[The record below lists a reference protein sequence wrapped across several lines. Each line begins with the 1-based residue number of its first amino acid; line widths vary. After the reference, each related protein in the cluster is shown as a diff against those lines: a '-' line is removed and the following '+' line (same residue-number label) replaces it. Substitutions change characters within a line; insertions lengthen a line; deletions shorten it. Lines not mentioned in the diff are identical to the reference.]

1 MSFLIRVIVNALAL
15 AAAVWVVPGLKIVAA
30 GEGTM
35 STVIAYLVVA
45 VIFGLVNALVRPIV
59 KLFSLPITCLTLGL
73 FTIVINALMLLLT
86 SWLTTF
92 TPIELVIEQFWWD
105 AIAGTIIISIVSA
118 VLGLFVKS
126 DRDYSGGVDDHQFGR
141 PFSS

>member
-15 AAAVWVVPGLKIVAA
+15 AAAVWVVPGLKIIAA

-105 AIAGTIIISIVSA
+105 AIAGTIIIAIVSA

-126 DRDYSGGVDDHQFGR
+126 DND
-141 PFSS
+141 

>member
-15 AAAVWVVPGLKIVAA
+15 AAAVWIVPGLKIVAA
-30 GEGTM
+30 NEGLM
-35 STVIAYLVVA
+35 STVVAYLVVA
-45 VIFGLVNALVRPIV
+45 AIFGLVNALVRPVV

-73 FTIVINALMLLLT
+73 FTIVINAVMLLLT
-86 SWLTTF
+86 SWLTSF
-92 TPIELVIEQFWWD
+92 TPIELVIEKFWWD

-126 DRDYSGGVDDHQFGR
+126 GNE
-141 PFSS
+141 

>member
-92 TPIELVIEQFWWD
+92 TPIELVIEKFWWD
-105 AIAGTIIISIVSA
+105 AIAGTIIISIISA

-126 DRDYSGGVDDHQFGR
+126 DND
-141 PFSS
+141 

>member
-92 TPIELVIEQFWWD
+92 TPIELVIDQFWWD

-126 DRDYSGGVDDHQFGR
+126 DRD
-141 PFSS
+141 

>member
-126 DRDYSGGVDDHQFGR
+126 DSD
-141 PFSS
+141 

>member
-35 STVIAYLVVA
+35 SAVIAYLVVA

-126 DRDYSGGVDDHQFGR
+126 DRD
-141 PFSS
+141 

>member
-35 STVIAYLVVA
+35 STVVAYLVVA

-126 DRDYSGGVDDHQFGR
+126 DRD
-141 PFSS
+141 

>member
-15 AAAVWVVPGLKIVAA
+15 AAAVWVVPGLQIVAA

-92 TPIELVIEQFWWD
+92 TPIELVIDQFWWD

-126 DRDYSGGVDDHQFGR
+126 DRD
-141 PFSS
+141 

>member
-1 MSFLIRVIVNALAL
+1 MSFLIRVIINALAL
-15 AAAVWVVPGLKIVAA
+15 AAAVWIVPGLQIGAVGDGAVNTA
-30 GEGTM
+30 
-35 STVIAYLVVA
+35 IAYLIVA

-59 KLFSLPITCLTLGL
+59 KFFTLPITCLTLGL

-92 TPIELVIEQFWWD
+92 TPIEFVIEHFWWD
-105 AIAGTIIISIVSA
+105 AIAGTIIIAIISA

-126 DRDYSGGVDDHQFGR
+126 DKN
-141 PFSS
+141 

>member
-105 AIAGTIIISIVSA
+105 AIAGTIM
-118 VLGLFVKS
+118 KK
-126 DRDYSGGVDDHQFGR
+126 R
-141 PFSS
+141 PTNIALASVRL

>member
-15 AAAVWVVPGLKIVAA
+15 AAAVWIVPGLKIVAA
-30 GEGTM
+30 GEGAV
-35 STVIAYLVVA
+35 STVIAYLA
-45 VIFGLVNALVRPIV
+45 VGAIFGLVNALVRPIV

-105 AIAGTIIISIVSA
+105 AISGTIIISIVSA

-126 DRDYSGGVDDHQFGR
+126 ENE
-141 PFSS
+141 

>member
-126 DRDYSGGVDDHQFGR
+126 DRD
-141 PFSS
+141 

>member
-92 TPIELVIEQFWWD
+92 TPIELVIDQFWWD

-126 DRDYSGGVDDHQFGR
+126 DSD
-141 PFSS
+141 

>member
-45 VIFGLVNALVRPIV
+45 AIFGLVNALVRPIV

-73 FTIVINALMLLLT
+73 FTIVINALMVLLT

-105 AIAGTIIISIVSA
+105 AIAGTIIIAIVSA

-126 DRDYSGGVDDHQFGR
+126 DND
-141 PFSS
+141 

>member
-15 AAAVWVVPGLKIVAA
+15 AAAVWVVPGLKIIAA

-92 TPIELVIEQFWWD
+92 TPIELVIDQFWWD

-126 DRDYSGGVDDHQFGR
+126 DRD
-141 PFSS
+141 